1 MGYSRRVAGGF
12 LGSESRGQHPADIDE
27 VIGNDSETHPA
38 MHARVTFI
46 ETTAKSVASLKHA
59 DAPFATDAPFLS
71 FAEPALLLTLSPRHT
86 LGAEKRNVDLCNSQL
101 LRLRFVGG
109 REKSGVAGRHARH
122 HAEALLMLFNRWD
135 QQGRVRGPFIINLVG
150 DDDLVFRLLNFD
162 HFAEL
167 GGLARFSFADDFA
180 GVFKQTDYLTRRV
193 GDAVDDP
200 GARLAHDLLHAG
212 KHRVELFFHAL
223 QGRLLEHISGALDSL
238 DDLLREAFGLSHH
251 LSGRAQQFAIAL
263 LQLFLNLR
271 SAPRGWPVRSRL
283 SDVPHCAGDRA

>member
-12 LGSESRGQHPADIDE
+12 LGSES
-27 VIGNDSETHPA
+27 
-38 MHARVTFI
+38 
-46 ETTAKSVASLKHA
+46 
-59 DAPFATDAPFLS
+59 
-71 FAEPALLLTLSPRHT
+71 
-86 LGAEKRNVDLCNSQL
+86 
-101 LRLRFVGG
+101 GG
-109 REKSGVAGRHARH
+109 EH

-200 GARLAHDLLHAG
+200 GARLAHDLLHTG
-212 KHRVELFFHAL
+212 KHRVDLFFHAL
-223 QGRLLEHISGALDSL
+223 QGRLLQHVSGSLDAL

-271 SAPRGWPVRSRL
+271 STPAASP
-283 SDVPHCAGDRA
+283 SDLD

>member
-1 MGYSRRVAGGF
+1 MNYRYGDVARSMEELPELLGRLEQLRFVEWDTHGAWLVV

-46 ETTAKSVASLKHA
+46 ETTAKSVASLEHA

-71 FAEPALLLTLSPRHT
+71 FAEPALLLTLSPLHT
-86 LGAEKRNVDLCNSQL
+86 LGAEKRTGDLCNPQL
-101 LRLRFVGG
+101 LRRRLVGG

-122 HAEALLMLFNRWD
+122 HAEPLLMLFHRWD

-180 GVFKQTDYLTRRV
+180 GVFKQTDYLILPAELVTPWMIRASVGAAGPHRRAPAANS
-193 GDAVDDP
+193 GTARTGGGRGRADP
-200 GARLAHDLLHAG
+200 RPASAC
-212 KHRVELFFHAL
+212 
-223 QGRLLEHISGALDSL
+223 
-238 DDLLREAFGLSHH
+238 AFG
-251 LSGRAQQFAIAL
+251 R
-263 LQLFLNLR
+263 
-271 SAPRGWPVRSRL
+271 PRSRKA
-283 SDVPHCAGDRA
+283 P

>member
-1 MGYSRRVAGGF
+1 MGMLRDPRKNCGSYFGDWSSFRLRVVEWDTQGASLALF
-12 LGSESRGQHPADIDE
+12 LGVRRAFSTRPILMRLSAMTPRPTQRCMPA
-27 VIGNDSETHPA
+27 SPLA

-86 LGAEKRNVDLCNSQL
+86 LGAEKRNGDLCNSQL
-101 LRLRFVGG
+101 LRRRFVGG

-200 GARLAHDLLHAG
+200 GARLAHDLLHTG
-212 KHRVELFFHAL
+212 KHRVDLFFHAL
-223 QGRLLEHISGALDSL
+223 QEI
-238 DDLLREAFGLSHH
+238 
-251 LSGRAQQFAIAL
+251 GRA
-263 LQLFLNLR
+263 
-271 SAPRGWPVRSRL
+271 
-283 SDVPHCAGDRA
+283 